1 MIKGQREK
9 YVLLTLTLIAGA
21 VAANPV
27 TAAGNVAGNVQA
39 QAATE
44 VKTGFHPAGPH

>member
-1 MIKGQREK
+1 M
-9 YVLLTLTLIAGA
+9 LLTLTLIAGA

-27 TAAGNVAGNVQA
+27 TAAGKYAGDVRA

>member
-1 MIKGQREK
+1 MMIKGQREK

-27 TAAGNVAGNVQA
+27 TAAGNVQA
-39 QAATE
+39 QTATE